1 MKLIY
6 LLAPLAFLC
15 FVAVASATITVSPA
29 DPVINGNGYVF
40 ITFNDSSYDNQTIH
54 FNITDPG
61 FVAKTTS
68 TPTCNEYG
76 FARVKYNFTSSDI
89 SGTWHYETNT
99 TDGNGSFE
107 VGKITINLSDR
118 DGNTVLEE
126 NSTTVVSLDLGYE
139 NLLPKEIVVT
149 QQGYDAGSFRSESGC
164 CDVDGDGV
172 VELFFPNTDGRIYGG
187 NYTNIMT
194 GFGTPWRTNDLGSF
208 YYSQGLDFGD
218 FDGDGNQT
226 LFMAENSGRIYAFAN
241 VSMDDGVDVAYTW
254 RTDDEGTFRNGL
266 CVLDI
271 ENDGTPDMIVAGTYE
286 GYVCFWNYSDA
297 TGFTLVDKHGDE
309 GTFHYHNEPVPCDMD
324 DDGDNEIIIVEYNG
338 GAIMYEIYASN
349 HTSYEVDEAP
359 DRGGYYAY
367 GSAIDFDKDG
377 KTEYV
382 FFPTDYN
389 AQMLQYNKSGTQELE
404 EDLAWDLDDDY
415 GSMSAGSGALVR
427 FDDLNLNG
435 RPDFAV
441 CGGTNTPVI
450 GFYEYDPAGDWYQ
463 ERIGYVVNACY
474 IPLNY
479 VDFDG
484 DGIREIVAKGYS
496 TGNVYVYRFNGDEFE
511 LIFEGW
517 LEDSEEQG
525 YGGYGKVYSRSY
537 GSGFYYGDTGV
548 VYDFDNDGREEY
560 LITPY
565 AGGIL
570 TFEEEDRYEQ
580 NVTPSLEVEFSL
592 TSGGYIDPYTE
603 VRILNDSTLLGI
615 KSNIALGQTD
625 CEDEDGQNQD
635 SISTRWTDGIIS
647 TDTNWGGFQ
656 QGIDYSDIDS
666 GSTEETRWSLIDL
679 QQNYTIGL
687 IKTWHYYR
695 DGGSF
700 YNVIIRST
708 TDSGGD
714 FTTNDTLFDNSD
726 DGNNERYTEAYF
738 GKSIYFHPIDMRYL
752 RDSTSGRDQ
761 YNNVGSTSN
770 IRTEIEIYETE
781 IGCNYTIS
789 TGEFSDTFYVNVTV
803 ADRTGNIVNITYS
816 INYSIQEWNYS
827 QNLSWKILNLT
838 DTTILKLSED
848 GNLAIAGQLYELTNT
863 PPPGDTVAFQ
873 IADNL
878 WLTESGDMYVKEN
891 LHEETNV
898 INIIMVLMF
907 INMLGYAMYKKM
919 RKRDR

>member
-6 LLAPLAFLC
+6 FLVPLAFLC

-29 DPVINGNGYVF
+29 DPIINGNGYVF

-139 NLLPKEIVVT
+139 NLLPKEISVT
-149 QQGYDAGSFRSESGC
+149 YNGYDFGNFRSECSP
-164 CDVDGDGV
+164 CDVDGDGET
-172 VELFFPNTDGRIYGG
+172 ELFFQELSGTVIGV
-187 NYTNIMT
+187 NYTNMLEGFHT
-194 GFGTPWRTNDLGSF
+194 YWRTADFGTSYYAGSHVF
-208 YYSQGLDFGD
+208 AD

-226 LFMAENSGRIYAFAN
+226 LFVVSYEGRLYAFAN
-241 VSMDDGVDVAYTW
+241 VSMDDGTSVAYSW
-254 RTDDEGTFRNGL
+254 QSSDEGTYRNGP

-271 ENDGTPDMIVAGTYE
+271 ENDGTPDMLVTGTYE

-309 GTFHYHNEPVPCDMD
+309 GTFHYNNEPVPCDMD

-377 KTEYV
+377 KTEYI
-382 FFPTDYN
+382 FFPTTYR

-404 EDLAWDLDDDY
+404 EDIVWADDDDY
-415 GSMSAGSGALVR
+415 GGMSAGSAAIVR
-427 FDDLNLNG
+427 FEDLNLNG
-435 RPDFAV
+435 RPDFVVA
-441 CGGTNTPVI
+441 GGGDTPVI
-450 GFYEYDPAGDWYQ
+450 GFYEYDPSDGGWYQ
-463 ERIGYVVNACY
+463 EAVGNVVDRCY
-474 IPLNY
+474 TPINCA
-479 VDFDG
+479 DFDG
-484 DGIREIVAKGYS
+484 DGLKEFVVKGYV
-496 TGNVYVYRFNGDEFE
+496 TGNVYVYRFNGSGFE
-511 LIFEGW
+511 VIYEGW
-517 LEDSEEQG
+517 NE
-525 YGGYGKVYSRSY
+525 GKERDLDGDGARYCGDP
-537 GSGFYYGDTGV
+537 GSGFYYGETGIV
-548 VYDFDNDGREEY
+548 HDFDNDGKDEFVVAMY
-560 LITPY
+560 
-565 AGGIL
+565 GGGFL
-570 TFEEEDRYEQ
+570 VYEEEDRYEQ
-580 NVTPSLEVEFSL
+580 NVTPALNVVFNL
-592 TSGGYIDPYTE
+592 TNGSYINPYTE

-615 KSNIALGQTD
+615 KSNVAAGQTD
-625 CEDEDGQNQD
+625 CFDDDGQNQGN
-635 SISTRWTDGIIS
+635 INPRWTDGILS
-647 TDTNWGGFQ
+647 TDSNWIKYQEGVDF
-656 QGIDYSDIDS
+656 SNVDS
-666 GSTEETRWSLIDL
+666 SLVEEESYTVIDL
-679 QQNYTIGL
+679 QRNYTISL
-687 IKTWHYYR
+687 VKTWHCFEYQRNY
-695 DGGSF
+695 F
-700 YNVIIRST
+700 NVILRST

-714 FTTNDTLFDNSD
+714 FTVNNILFDNSD
-726 DGNNERYTEAYF
+726 DGNNERYAEAIF
-738 GKSIYFHPIDMRYL
+738 GKSIYFHPIEMRYL
-752 RDSTSGRDQ
+752 RDSTAGCSRFDT
-761 YNNVGSTSN
+761 VSDN
-770 IRTEIEIYETE
+770 INRRTEIEIYETE
-781 IGCNYTIS
+781 IGCNYTILS
-789 TGEFSDTFYVNVTV
+789 NEFNDTFYVNVTV
-803 ADRTGNIVNITYS
+803 ADRTGNIVNATYS
-816 INYSIQEWNYS
+816 LNYSIQEWNYS